1 MGQGAP
7 GFYRMQHMVARIP
20 GLLLAVFVL
29 NAFPAAAQT
38 APDPIRYTLSFPEPQ
53 THYVEV
59 SAVVPTDRRPEVEL
73 MMAVWTPG
81 SYMVREYARNVE
93 AVTAAAP
100 DGRAL
105 TVDKSEKNRW
115 RIVTGGAPAI
125 SVKYR
130 VYAREM
136 SVRTNWV
143 ESDFAMLNGA
153 PTFMTLADAPTRPHE
168 VVIQPARGWRISV
181 TGLADMPGG
190 SHRYRAPDFDTL
202 VDSPI
207 VVGNPAVHE
216 FTVDDKKHYL
226 VNVGDAGI
234 FDGARAA
241 EDLAAVVREHRR
253 MWGGLP
259 YDKYVFLNMLTV
271 VGEGVGG
278 LEHKN
283 STMLMAS
290 RWATRTRRSYLT
302 WLETASHEFFH
313 AWNVKRLRPVE
324 LGPFNYEEEILTRSL
339 WVAEGVTDYYGELAV
354 HRAGVSTRE
363 EYLDALSIHIEELQT
378 TPGRL
383 VQSVEQASFDAWIK
397 YYRPDENTPN
407 ASISYYTK
415 GAVLGFLLDARI
427 RAATKGTKSL
437 DEVMRVA
444 FQKFSGSR
452 GFTPAEFRA
461 VAEQVGGLNLASF
474 WDRAVEGTAELDYG
488 DALATF
494 GLRFRP
500 ADAPSADR
508 PGRAWLG
515 MSTRNDAGRLV
526 VTQVRRGT
534 PAYAAGLNV
543 DDEILAMNGFRV
555 RADQL
560 TARLD
565 QYKPGD
571 TVALL
576 VARRDRLLTLDTTF
590 SMEPP
595 RQWRIEVNPAA
606 TESRQRDRWLT
617 PQASVQAL

>member
-1 MGQGAP
+1 
-7 GFYRMQHMVARIP
+7 MQHMVARIP
-20 GLLLAVFVL
+20 GLLLAVFVVQ
-29 NAFPAAAQT
+29 NAFPVAAQT

-59 SAVVPTDRRPEVEL
+59 TAVVPTDRRPEVEL

-81 SYMVREYARNVE
+81 SYMLREYARNVE
-93 AVTAAAP
+93 AVTAAGQ

-105 TVDKSEKNRW
+105 TVDKTDKNRW
-115 RIVTGGAPAI
+115 RIATGGAP
-125 SVKYR
+125 SVDVKYR

-143 ESDFAMLNGA
+143 ETDFAMLNGA
-153 PTFMTLADAPTRPHE
+153 PTFMTLAASAARPHE
-168 VVIQPARGWRISV
+168 VVIQPARGWRMSV
-181 TGLADMPGG
+181 TGLAGMSGG

-207 VVGNPAVHE
+207 VIGNPAVYE
-216 FTVDDKKHYL
+216 FAVDDRKHYL
-226 VNVGDAGI
+226 VNVGEAGV
-234 FDGARAA
+234 FEGARAA
-241 EDLAAVVREHRR
+241 KDLETVVREHRR
-253 MWGGLP
+253 MWGSLP
-259 YDKYVFLNMLTV
+259 YDKYVFLNMLTMV
-271 VGEGVGG
+271 TEGGGG

-283 STMLMAS
+283 STMLMAN
-290 RWATRTRRSYLT
+290 RFTTRTRRSYLA

-324 LGPFNYEEEILTRSL
+324 LGPFNYEEEVLTRSL
-339 WVAEGVTDYYGELAV
+339 WVAEGVTEYYAELAV
-354 HRAGVSTRE
+354 HRAGLSTRE
-363 EYLDALSIHIEELQT
+363 EYLDALSNHIEELQT

-427 RAATKGTKSL
+427 RAATKGAKSL

-452 GFTPAEFRA
+452 GFTPEEFRA

-488 DALATF
+488 DALEMF

-500 ADAPSADR
+500 AEAPRADR

-526 VTQVRRGT
+526 VTQVRRGP

-560 TARLD
+560 AARLD

-571 TVALL
+571 KVALL
-576 VARRDRLLTLDTTF
+576 LARRDQLLTLETAF
-590 SMEPP
+590 GVEPP
-595 RQWRIEVNPAA
+595 RQWRLEVDPAA
-606 TESRQRDRWLT
+606 TQTPPPPQRDRWLK
-617 PQASVQAL
+617 PQA